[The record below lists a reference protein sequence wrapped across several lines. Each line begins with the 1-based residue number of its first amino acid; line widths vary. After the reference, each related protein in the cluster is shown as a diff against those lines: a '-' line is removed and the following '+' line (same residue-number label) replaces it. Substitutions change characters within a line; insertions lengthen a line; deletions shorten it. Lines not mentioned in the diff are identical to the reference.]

1 MTNKHDTFH
10 TLGCS
15 IKPIPLF
22 LKTKYAPI
30 IFRMPNEQLNSV
42 EIILVGTLQSGN
54 IGSVARAMKNMG
66 LAHLKLAGAQCE
78 LDEQARWMATHAGD
92 VLGSARMYPTLR
104 EAVADAQYVIGT
116 TARDRRFRT
125 LLTPVQMAEKV
136 LSLVPANRVAIVFG
150 REDSGLTN
158 DELELCDDAVS
169 IPASSEMMSL
179 NIAQAV
185 MIIAYE
191 LFCRAESQGPAAA
204 GDRLAPS
211 GQQQEMYDHLRTLLV
226 DIGFLNPHNPDIALG
241 KIKRLLTRAGLTAKD
256 VRLLRGIVRQLQW
269 YVDTTRRVVL

>member
-1 MTNKHDTFH
+1 M
-10 TLGCS
+10 GVGS
-15 IKPIPLF
+15 ITIVHS
-22 LKTKYAPI
+22 AP
-30 IFRMPNEQLNSV
+30 
-42 EIILVGTLQSGN
+42 T
-54 IGSVARAMKNMG
+54 
-66 LAHLKLAGAQCE
+66 
-78 LDEQARWMATHAGD
+78 
-92 VLGSARMYPTLR
+92 
-104 EAVADAQYVIGT
+104 
-116 TARDRRFRT
+116 
-125 LLTPVQMAEKV
+125 
-136 LSLVPANRVAIVFG
+136 LVPANRVAIVFG

-169 IPASSEMMSL
+169 IPASPEMMSL

-191 LFCRAESQGPAAA
+191 LFCRVESQGPAAA

-241 KIKRLLTRAGLTAKD
+241 KIKRLLTRAGLTSKD

-269 YVDTTRRVVL
+269 YVDTTRREGF

>member
-1 MTNKHDTFH
+1 
-10 TLGCS
+10 
-15 IKPIPLF
+15 
-22 LKTKYAPI
+22 
-30 IFRMPNEQLNSV
+30 MPNEQLNSV

-54 IGSVARAMKNMG
+54 VGSVARAMKNMG

-92 VLGSARMYPTLR
+92 VLGNARMYPTLR

-125 LLTPVQMAEKV
+125 LLTPAQMAEKV

-169 IPASSEMMSL
+169 IPAAPEMMSL

-269 YVDTTRRVVL
+269 YVDTTRRGCENRSRLLKNSHLPALVLHHSSLRRTESTPHSS

>member
-1 MTNKHDTFH
+1 MSD
-10 TLGCS
+10 
-15 IKPIPLF
+15 
-22 LKTKYAPI
+22 AP
-30 IFRMPNEQLNSV
+30 LNSV

-66 LAHLKLAGAQCE
+66 LAHLKLAGVQCE

-92 VLGSARMYPTLR
+92 VLGNARMYPTLR